1 MANYGIPYMGSKNTI
16 AHIIIDMLPSADNF
30 YDLFCGGCSITHCA
44 MLSKKWK
51 NIYFNDIDKEMPQLF
66 LDSIRGK
73 YKKEKRWI
81 SREDFKKE
89 KDSSAYIRCVWSF
102 GNKGT
107 QYLYGKEIEPYKK
120 AYWYAVMF
128 DDYSL
133 FWNLG
138 VNIPKIKAKNYK
150 EKRLK
155 IKQELNKRVKNIKNQ
170 LKISVK
176 YSNEQYE
183 NSVALERLERL
194 QSLQSLEALE
204 RLQSLQMFTKSYDE
218 VPIKENSIVYCD
230 IPYENT
236 AEYVN
241 DGFNH
246 KKFYDWAYN
255 QKELVIIS
263 SYEVSDD
270 RFQRVVNLKKSG
282 SLKGGS
288 TGKTLNEGL
297 FIAKNKKELWDTL
310 RNK

>member
-16 AHIIIDMLPSADNF
+16 AHIIIDILPKADNF

-81 SREDFKKE
+81 SREDFDRE
-89 KDSSAYIRCVWSF
+89 KDKSAYIRCVWSF

-107 QYLYGKEIEPYKK
+107 NYLYGKEIEPYKK
-120 AYWYAVMF
+120 AYWYAIMF
-128 DDYSL
+128 DDFSL
-133 FWNLG
+133 FWDLG
-138 VNIPKIKAKNYK
+138 INIPHIKAKTYK

-155 IKQELNKRVKNIKNQ
+155 IKQALTNQIKTIKQQLKLNKNYID
-170 LKISVK
+170 L
-176 YSNEQYE
+176 QYE
-183 NSVALERLERL
+183 NNQALER
-194 QSLQSLEALE
+194 LE

-218 VPIKENSIVYCD
+218 VPIKENSIIYCD

-255 QKELVIIS
+255 QKELVVIS
-263 SYEVSDD
+263 SYNVSDD
-270 RFQRVVNLKKSG
+270 RFQRVINLKKTG

-297 FIAKNKKELWDTL
+297 FIAKNKKELWDRL
-310 RNK
+310 RNNG

>member
-51 NIYFNDIDKEMPQLF
+51 NIIFNDIDKDMPQLF

-81 SREDFKKE
+81 SKEDFEKE
-89 KDSSAYIRCVWSF
+89 KDKSAYIRCVWSF

-107 QYLYGKEIEPYKK
+107 NYLYGKEIEPYKK
-120 AYWYAVMF
+120 AYWYAIMF
-128 DDYSL
+128 DDFSL
-133 FWNLG
+133 FWDLG
-138 VNIPKIKAKNYK
+138 INIPHIKAKTYK

-155 IKQELNKRVKNIKNQ
+155 VHQWIVKQTKIKT
-170 LKISVK
+170 
-176 YSNEQYE
+176 QYGRDQ
-183 NSVALERLERL
+183 ALERLERL

-255 QKELVIIS
+255 QKELVVIS

-297 FIAKNKKELWDTL
+297 FIAKNKIDMWRKL
-310 RNK
+310 RK

>member
-16 AHIIIDMLPSADNF
+16 AHIIIDILPKADNF

-81 SREDFKKE
+81 SREDFDRE
-89 KDSSAYIRCVWSF
+89 KDKSAYIRCVWSF

-107 QYLYGKEIEPYKK
+107 NYLYGKEIEPYKK
-120 AYWYAVMF
+120 AYWYAIMF
-128 DDYSL
+128 DDFSL
-133 FWNLG
+133 FWDLG
-138 VNIPKIKAKNYK
+138 INIPHIKAKTYK

-155 IKQELNKRVKNIKNQ
+155 IKQALTNQIKTIKQQLKLNKNYID
-170 LKISVK
+170 L
-176 YSNEQYE
+176 QYE
-183 NSVALERLERL
+183 NN
-194 QSLQSLEALE
+194 QALE

-218 VPIKENSIVYCD
+218 VPIKENSIIYCD

-255 QKELVIIS
+255 QKELVVIS
-263 SYEVSDD
+263 SYNVSDD
-270 RFQRVVNLKKSG
+270 RFQRVINLKKTG

-297 FIAKNKKELWDTL
+297 FIAKNKKELWDRL
-310 RNK
+310 RNNG

>member
-16 AHIIIDMLPSADNF
+16 AHIIIDILPKAENF

-51 NIYFNDIDKEMPQLF
+51 NIYFNDIDKDMPQLF

-73 YKKEKRWI
+73 YKHEKRWI
-81 SREDFKKE
+81 SKKDFE
-89 KDSSAYIRCVWSF
+89 RLKDSSAYIRCVWSF

-107 QYLYGKEIEPYKK
+107 NYLYGKEIEPYKK
-120 AYWYAVMF
+120 AYWYAIME

-138 VNIPKIKAKNYK
+138 INIPKIQAKTYK
-150 EKRLK
+150 EKRLAIK
-155 IKQELNKRVKNIKNQ
+155 TELTKRIKQIKKQMKLNKQYVE
-170 LKISVK
+170 L
-176 YSNEQYE
+176 QYE
-183 NSVALERLERL
+183 NHQALERLERL
-194 QSLQSLEALE
+194 QALQSLEALE
-204 RLQSLQMFTKSYDE
+204 RLENLQMSAVSYDQ
-218 VPIKENSIVYCD
+218 VPIKNNSVVYCD

-241 DGFNH
+241 GSFNH

-255 QKELVIIS
+255 QKELVVIS
-263 SYEVSDD
+263 SYKISDD
-270 RFQRVVNLKKSG
+270 RFQRVINLKKSG

-297 FIAKNKKELWDTL
+297 FIPKNKLELWKEL
-310 RNK
+310 RK